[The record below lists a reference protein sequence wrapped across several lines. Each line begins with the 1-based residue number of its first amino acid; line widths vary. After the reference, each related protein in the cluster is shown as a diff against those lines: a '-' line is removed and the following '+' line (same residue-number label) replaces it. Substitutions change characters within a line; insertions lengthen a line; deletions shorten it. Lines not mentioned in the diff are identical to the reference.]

1 MQTKKK
7 RPTLQ
12 DIANHLGITKMTI
25 SRYLRNPDTVAA
37 ETGERIAVAIE
48 QFGYI
53 PNKAPDMLSNA
64 KSRAIGVL
72 LPSLTNAV
80 FADVL
85 KGIEI
90 ITDQAGYQTMLAH
103 YGYSQQKEQQ
113 RIESLL
119 SYNVDGLILAEN
131 QHSKRTLK
139 MLEIAN
145 IPVIEIMD
153 TTELG
158 IQQVVGFDNI
168 AAAQA
173 MVETMIL
180 RGYQHIVYFS
190 SRQDK
195 RTLLKQQGYK
205 MAMKKYHLTPMT
217 IGSLQASSFTLG
229 AEYLQQALKQHPEIN
244 GIFCTNDDLAIG
256 ALFECQRLG
265 IQVPEQIAIAGFHG
279 HDVGQSLTPQLA
291 TVITPRLEIG
301 KVAAQELLNRINGI
315 PQQSRIIN
323 LGYDIH
329 LGETV

>member
-1 MQTKKK
+1 MPTKKK

-25 SRYLRNPDTVAA
+25 SRYLRNPDAVAA
-37 ETGERIAVAIE
+37 ETRERIAVAIE

-64 KSRAIGVL
+64 KSRAIV
-72 LPSLTNAV
+72 PSLTNAV

-90 ITDQAGYQTMLAH
+90 VTDQAGYQTMLAH
-103 YGYSQQKEQQ
+103 YSYSELKEEQ

-119 SYNVDGLILAEN
+119 SYNVDGLILSEN
-131 QHSKRTLK
+131 QHSQRVLK
-139 MLEIAN
+139 MLEVAN
-145 IPVIEIMD
+145 IPVVEIMD

-158 IQQVVGFDNI
+158 VQQVVGFDNI
-168 AAAQA
+168 SAAQA

-195 RTLLKQQGYK
+195 RTLLKQQGYEK
-205 MAMKKYHLTPMT
+205 AMKKHHLKPIT
-217 IGSLQASSFTLG
+217 IGSLQASSFTQG
-229 AEYLQQALKQHPEIN
+229 AEFLQQALKQHPDLN

-265 IQVPEQIAIAGFHG
+265 IKVPEQISIAGFHG

-291 TVITPRLEIG
+291 SVITPRLEIG
-301 KVAAQELLNRINGI
+301 KIAAQELLNRINGI

-329 LGETV
+329 LGETM